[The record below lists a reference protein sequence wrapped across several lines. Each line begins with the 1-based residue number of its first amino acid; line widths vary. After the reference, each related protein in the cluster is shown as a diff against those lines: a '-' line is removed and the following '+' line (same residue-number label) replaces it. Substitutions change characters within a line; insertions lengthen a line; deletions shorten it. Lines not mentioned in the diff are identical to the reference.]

1 MIAWIKGTV
10 IRKGENWLVV
20 DVAGLGYRVF
30 APAVVILSAK
40 IGEPLAL
47 WTHEQQR
54 EDGREFFGFA
64 TPEELEFFW
73 KIITVSGVG
82 PKMGL
87 TIVGA
92 SNLNAVKKWI
102 DDGNI
107 AALSEIHGVGKKT
120 AQKIVLELKG
130 KLAEADGGGDEAAD
144 ALVGLGYSREEARN
158 AVSGIEG
165 VSVEERVKAA
175 LKRLGRR

>member
-1 MIAWIKGTV
+1 MIAHISGNTL
-10 IRKGENWLVV
+10 RKGGSWLIIETG
-20 DVAGLGYRVF
+20 GLGYRVF
-30 APAVVILSAK
+30 AGPAVILSAK
-40 IGEPLAL
+40 VGEPLSL

-54 EDGREFFGFA
+54 EDGREFYGFA
-64 TPEELEFFW
+64 TPDELELFW
-73 KIITVSGVG
+73 RLITVSGVG

-92 SNLNAVKKWI
+92 SNIAAVKKWI
-102 DDGNI
+102 DDGNV

-130 KLAEADGGGDEAAD
+130 KLAEAEAGGDEASD
-144 ALVGLGYSREEARN
+144 ALVGLGYSREEARR
-158 AVSGIEG
+158 ALVGIEG
-165 VSVEERVKAA
+165 TTEERVRAA